1 MKASSGSMPWP
12 PAEAPLDVEL
22 TRAFTSCLPGGRIAG
37 PLRAYR
43 SLTSTQTVARA
54 WSAEGAPE
62 GAVVLADHQT
72 EGRGRQGRRW
82 TAPPGTA
89 LLFSVILHPA
99 LPLARWPEIPLAA
112 GCAVAEGLEAVA
124 PVSAKLKWPNDVLVD
139 GSKLAGILAEG
150 AAGDRAA
157 RRPRRWRER
166 VPARRGLAHRPCRP
180 GAVPG
185 RPWPDRLARGA
196 PDGHPRPT
204 GRLVRRAPR
213 RASSPCGTPG
223 GSAVCSGSACPLAEG
238 EGTSVDLGP
247 GGELVVQR
255 ADGRH
260 ERLVAPADDR
270 HDRARARVP

>member
-1 MKASSGSMPWP
+1 MPWP

-22 TRAFTSCLPGGRIAG
+22 TRAFTSCLPGGRVAG

-54 WSAEGAPE
+54 WSAEGEPE
-62 GAVVLADHQT
+62 GTVVLADHQT
-72 EGRGRQGRRW
+72 EGRGRRGRRW
-82 TAPPGTA
+82 TAPRGTA

-99 LPLARWPEIPLAA
+99 LTLARWPEIPLAA

-150 AAGDRAA
+150 AAGIAPHVVLGVGVNVSQCDADWPTDLAGRARSLA
-157 RRPRRWRER
+157 GLGLTVSREELLT
-166 VPARRGLAHRPCRP
+166 AI
-180 GAVPG
+180 
-185 RPWPDRLARGA
+185 LARLDVWYGLLHGGFE
-196 PDGHPRPT
+196 P
-204 GRLVRRAPR
+204 VRNAWRQL
-213 RASSPCGTPG
+213 GLLG
-223 GSAVCSGSACPLAEG
+223 LGVPLAEG

-247 GGELVVQR
+247 GGDLVVQR

-260 ERLVAPADDR
+260 ERLVVPADDR
-270 HDRARARVP
+270 QDRARARVS